1 MLSGISGEGLF
12 TAHWVEVLKL
22 GGSPVSGHV
31 GLVGWCGSQY
41 QNIYAEVF

>member
-1 MLSGISGEGLF
+1 MRSGISGEGLF

-31 GLVGWCGSQY
+31 GLRFKGLGFRV
-41 QNIYAEVF
+41 